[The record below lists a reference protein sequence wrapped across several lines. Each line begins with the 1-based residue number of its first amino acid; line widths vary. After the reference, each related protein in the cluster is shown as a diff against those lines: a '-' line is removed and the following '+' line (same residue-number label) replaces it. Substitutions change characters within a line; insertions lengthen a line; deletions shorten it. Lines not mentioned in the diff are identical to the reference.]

1 VILKHKEF
9 TMKYKLLVL
18 WLLVFI
24 AGNAMAQEFKIP
36 LREDFLKHT
45 EMREEGYYHR
55 TFPRI
60 RIWGWSRTG
69 KVAYSSE
76 TVGEYT
82 GTTTVRFNIFDF
94 INDKEL
100 LTIEVDALDVASE
113 TGSDIAPN
121 ITAEYMFSYAK
132 DKIANALKTHAIV
145 EQYAEFLPF
154 PIKRNDTEYRV
165 AISALSSGED
175 MWGKIPITKYSATV
189 TANGKR
195 KTILTSGSTRAA
207 KVLICGYFISPFE
220 NRALIILAPVSP
232 PAFEGDIG
240 LHFVFSGCHLETG
253 FR

>member
-1 VILKHKEF
+1 
-9 TMKYKLLVL
+9 MKYRLLVL
-18 WLLVFI
+18 WLLFLI
-24 AGNAMAQEFKIP
+24 AGNVTAQDFKIP
-36 LREDFLKHT
+36 PREDFLKHT

-55 TFPRI
+55 TFPKI

-82 GTTTVRFNIFDF
+82 GTTTVWFTIFDF
-94 INDKEL
+94 VNDKEL
-100 LTIEVDALDVASE
+100 LTITVDELDDELPFASDE
-113 TGSDIAPN
+113 SNDTM
-121 ITAEYMFSYAK
+121 AELMLNRIK
-132 DKIANALKTHAIV
+132 DKIANAIKAHAIV

-165 AISALSSGED
+165 AISVLSSGED
-175 MWGKIPITKYSATV
+175 MWGEIPITKYSATV

-195 KTILTSGSTRAA
+195 KTILTSGSTRTA